1 MVSRYCPVVAGKRA
15 EGLLEMMLFIELY
28 TLNPRVERAH

>member
-1 MVSRYCPVVAGKRA
+1 MVPRYCPVVAGKPA

-28 TLNPRVERAH
+28 TLNRAGRAH